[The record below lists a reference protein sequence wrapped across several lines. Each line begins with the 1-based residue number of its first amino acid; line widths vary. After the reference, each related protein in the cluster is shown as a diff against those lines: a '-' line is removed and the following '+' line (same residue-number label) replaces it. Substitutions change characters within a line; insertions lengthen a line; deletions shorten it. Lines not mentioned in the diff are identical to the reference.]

1 MTSFQLKTIEDEEP
15 QDETLM
21 PELPMNRRPGISR
34 LSSIEVPEEYYFPI
48 STGNELFDSI
58 FSRSVVRTHD
68 SGSPESDADEA
79 SAAEDES
86 TGLEYRR
93 GIIPGSVTLF
103 TGEPGTG
110 KTTLMIFLASLL
122 AERKHKGRPI
132 NPLFVTLEMDLVQ
145 LKFMADRFNPNDF
158 EVTELANID
167 EIKDSIFATDHQ
179 VLIIDSLQLIRTDE
193 GTEVSQRQQLEICRH
208 LIDAA
213 KESKVALFIV
223 GHVNKNG
230 KFAGSNSLKHMVD
243 AHLHFYFDPDLGL
256 RVLEMQKNRF
266 GVTGV
271 DSKLIVK
278 IGAVDLA
285 LIHPKNVQELD
296 NAVTKVKTA
305 KEESFD
311 YEHADVGKI
320 ILYSNCKMHIVA
332 VGKTKYKACTLTGTK
347 EYHPKKQSAIMTDE
361 MFINGSV
368 VPIAKKPLPKQSIV
382 SASTGELG
390 HPGVTAK
397 VVDESHFTP
406 SPATTDTNAPSDE
419 T

>member
-1 MTSFQLKTIEDEEP
+1 MTSFQLKTIGEE
-15 QDETLM
+15 QIGLDDAM
-21 PELPMNRRPGISR
+21 PELPESRRPGISR
-34 LSSIEVPEEYYFPI
+34 LSSVCVPEEYYHPI

-58 FSRSVVRTHD
+58 FSRSVVRVHD
-68 SGSPESDADEA
+68 AVMDGTDSVGTDEDAP
-79 SAAEDES
+79 
-86 TGLEYRR
+86 GLEYRR

-122 AERKHKGRPI
+122 AERRHKGRPI

-179 VLIIDSLQLIRTDE
+179 VIIIDSLQLIRTDDGNE
-193 GTEVSQRQQLEICRH
+193 INQRQQLQICRH
-208 LIDAA
+208 LIEAA

-230 KFAGSNSLKHMVD
+230 QFAGSNSLKHMVD

-266 GVTGV
+266 GVTGA

-278 IGAVDLA
+278 IGAVELA
-285 LIHPKNVQELD
+285 LIHPKNIQELD
-296 NAVTKVKTA
+296 SAVSQVKTG
-305 KEESFD
+305 KEEKFD

-320 ILYSNCKMHIVA
+320 IMYSNCKMHVVA
-332 VGKTKYKACTLTGTK
+332 VGQTKYKACTLTGTK
-347 EYHPKKQSAIMTDE
+347 EYHPKKKSAIMTDE
-361 MFINGSV
+361 MFINGNV
-368 VPIAKKPLPKQSIV
+368 VPIAKKPLPTQSVV
-382 SASTGELG
+382 SAS
-390 HPGVTAK
+390 
-397 VVDESHFTP
+397 SQ
-406 SPATTDTNAPSDE
+406 ATTPMDE
-419 T
+419 Q